1 MTRYRDGD
9 LLTVRQ
15 IAEQFGKRND
25 YIQALA
31 ARLNGHGDPNLFRLR
46 VETDESY
53 RRYFE
58 TRAKYVYPWP
68 DVRAWYRERQAIG
81 WVQGAAKRRQ

>member
-1 MTRYRDGD
+1 MRYHEGD
-9 LLTVRQ
+9 FLAVAQ
-15 IAEQFGKRND
+15 IAEQFGKRKD

-31 ARLNGHGDPNLFRLR
+31 AVSNSHSDPNLFRLR
-46 VETDESY
+46 VETDPVY
-53 RRYFE
+53 REVFG

-81 WVQGAAKRRQ
+81 WVQGAAKRGQ

>member
-1 MTRYRDGD
+1 MRYREGD
-9 LLTVRQ
+9 FLTVAQ
-15 IAEQFGKRND
+15 IAEQFGKRQD

-31 ARLNGHGDPNLFRLR
+31 ARSNSHSDPNLFRLR
-46 VETDESY
+46 VMTDESY

-68 DVRAWYRERQAIG
+68 DVRAWYRERKAMG
-81 WVQGAAKRRQ
+81 WVQGAAKRGQ